1 MTDIHPELRKYQFS
15 YKFQGKDERDH
26 TTEHSDGKL
35 ILKTSKATLTKVTQN
50 ILPAIFTIPILAP
63 IMDQGDIGDCVANS
77 ASYLIYTQTPN
88 RISISRIML
97 YDLCRIIENTP
108 LSQDDGTTIRTAA
121 NVLLKYGCCLEST
134 YPYNV
139 NTFSVFPPFNV
150 LKQLNL
156 FKQFFYFFVNQDLI
170 SLKNTL
176 TTMKTPITFGIIV
189 YESFLTTQ
197 VAKTGIVPMPDTKK
211 EQLVGGHCVTMVG
224 YDDSKQAFYCANSWG
239 TTWGK
244 KGYFYLPYK
253 YVTDP
258 NLASDFCYYKIVY

>member
-1 MTDIHPELRKYQFS
+1 MTEIHEGLKKYQFS
-15 YKFQGKDERDH
+15 YKFQERDERDH
-26 TTEHSDGKL
+26 TTEHINGQL
-35 ILKTSKATLTKVTQN
+35 ILKTSKTTLMKATPN

-63 IMDQGDIGDCVANS
+63 IMDQGDLGCCVANS
-77 ASYLIYTQTPN
+77 ASYLINTQTMN
-88 RISISRIML
+88 RIFISRIML
-97 YDLCRIIENTP
+97 YDLSRIIENTP
-108 LSQDDGTTIRTAA
+108 LNQDDGTTIRTAA
-121 NVLLKYGCCLEST
+121 NALVKYGFCIESA
-134 YPYNV
+134 YPYNT
-139 NTFSVFPPFNV
+139 NTFSVLPPLNV

-156 FKQFFYFFVNQDLI
+156 FKQFVYFFVNQDLN

-176 TTMKTPITFGIIV
+176 INMKTPITFGILV
-189 YESFLTTQ
+189 YESFLTIQ

-211 EQLVGGHCVTMVG
+211 EQLLGGHCVTMVG